1 MNESDDDSP
10 VSEGESLGLVGDEF
24 DYSTADIQHRD
35 FRVEFGLIIIFPL
48 VVMLVI
54 LVILSY
60 VMFGRREGV

>member
-1 MNESDDDSP
+1 MNESDNDSP

-24 DYSTADIQHRD
+24 DYATADIQRRD
-35 FRVEFGLIIIFPL
+35 FRIEFGLIIIFPL
-48 VVMLVI
+48 VLMLVI